1 MPSKR
6 LPSAAKQQAARPK
19 KAAGGRRP
27 QASAQKP
34 ARFGFISDT
43 IAEMKKVTWLT
54 RRETI
59 YLSGLVLFVAV
70 SVGVILGLI
79 DLGLSGLAN
88 EFLLG
93 G

>member
-6 LPSAAKQQAARPK
+6 SSSAGRQQAA
-19 KAAGGRRP
+19 KAGKAVVSGRP
-27 QASAQKP
+27 QASAQRP
-34 ARFGFISDT
+34 SRFHFISDT

-54 RRETI
+54 RREAI

-70 SVGVILGLI
+70 SVGMILGLI
-79 DLGLSGLAN
+79 DLGLSSLAN
-88 EFLLG
+88 QFLLG